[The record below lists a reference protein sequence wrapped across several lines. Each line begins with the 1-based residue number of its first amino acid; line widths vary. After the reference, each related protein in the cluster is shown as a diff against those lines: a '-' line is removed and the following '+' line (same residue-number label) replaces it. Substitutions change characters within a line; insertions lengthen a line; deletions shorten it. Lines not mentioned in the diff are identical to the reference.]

1 MTVRYL
7 QEQAD
12 RAERLA
18 RGVLD
23 TLACEAL
30 MKYARECR
38 ERANATAPFATAPL
52 IGPERSPLMCSDT
65 SDRPRPSALA

>member
-18 RGVLD
+18 KAVLD
-23 TLACEAL
+23 VATCEVL

-38 ERANATAPFATAPL
+38 ERADVAVPFTTIARGVDKEDRAAPPN
-52 IGPERSPLMCSDT
+52 SNV
-65 SDRPRPSALA
+65 PRLY

>member
-1 MTVRYL
+1 MTVQYL

-18 RGVLD
+18 KGILD
-23 TLACEAL
+23 AAVCEAL

-38 ERANATAPFATAPL
+38 EKANVALLFATVAR
-52 IGPERSPLMCSDT
+52 GATQEDRHGFPE
-65 SDRPRPSALA
+65 AVN

>member
-38 ERANATAPFATAPL
+38 ERANATAPFRD
-52 IGPERSPLMCSDT
+52 GPVDWAR
-65 SDRPRPSALA
+65 ALSIDVLRYE

>member
-1 MTVRYL
+1 MTIQYL

-23 TLACEAL
+23 TLTCEAL

-52 IGPERSPLMCSDT
+52 IGPELSPVICSDM
-65 SDRPRPSALA
+65 SARPSALA

>member
-18 RGVLD
+18 KAVLD
-23 TLACEAL
+23 AATCEAL

-38 ERANATAPFATAPL
+38 ERADVAVPFATVAL
-52 IGPERSPLMCSDT
+52 GIDT
-65 SDRPRPSALA
+65 GDKMASG